1 MPDPDVTPVIFR
13 VWPEGDVIA
22 IFPELAYSRDG
33 HLCMSYQHVGQHG
46 GADCEL
52 VTKATR
58 PATRAEYTELANEL
72 TQRGYNLV
80 IRRRETPA
88 MVAKRKENAKR

>member
-58 PATRAEYTELANEL
+58 HLKLRKSIRGAEWDQSESASPPL
-72 TQRGYNLV
+72 LV
-80 IRRRETPA
+80 TTS
-88 MVAKRKENAKR
+88 